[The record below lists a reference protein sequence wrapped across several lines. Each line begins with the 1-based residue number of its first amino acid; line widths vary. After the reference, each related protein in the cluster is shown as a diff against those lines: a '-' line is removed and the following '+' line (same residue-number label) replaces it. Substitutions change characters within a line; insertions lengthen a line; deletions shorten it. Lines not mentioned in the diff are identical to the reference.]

1 MKIHGGCKCH
11 ENTIFSSFE
20 IYACKGQ
27 IFIDL
32 LVEKR
37 TKTTKTSPKSPF
49 ICLLYLTEKSQIWYT
64 FQTELLTVDGVMAS
78 MCLSILILP
87 TNLISRSLIN
97 SASLPPDFELETGK
111 MILEKGLYSTEKKQQ
126 QDCPLTSWSAEG
138 EPNATCSKTHLYLSQ
153 SIRERRN
160 GYCLYLYLI
169 KSFNPF
175 PGFTAQPCAFVYWLC
190 LTAPPCGEQL
200 IFLC

>member
-1 MKIHGGCKCH
+1 M
-11 ENTIFSSFE
+11 EVVNTIFSSFE
-20 IYACKGQ
+20 IYVCKWH

-32 LVEKR
+32 LVEKY
-37 TKTTKTSPKSPF
+37 TKTTKTSPKSPL

-64 FQTELLTVDGVMAS
+64 FQSELLTVDGVMAS

-87 TNLISRSLIN
+87 TSLISRSLIN

-126 QDCPLTSWSAEG
+126 QNCPLTSWSAEG
-138 EPNATCSKTHLYLSQ
+138 KPNANCSKIHLYLSQ

-175 PGFTAQPCAFVYWLC
+175 PGFTAQPCAIVYWLC